1 MIWSMMCAFLVG
13 LVMVIAVMGIGL
25 GLITLVV
32 FIFEH
37 AKPLAWLILIGLV
50 VLAVATIYTV
60 GADFCMETG
69 WCGL

>member
-1 MIWSMMCAFLVG
+1 MIWSMVCAFLVG

-25 GLITLVV
+25 GLITFGI

-37 AKPLAWLILIGLV
+37 AKPLAWLVLIGLI
-50 VLAVATIYTV
+50 VLAVAGIYTV

-69 WCGL
+69 LCGL